1 MLCSLIVFF
10 VTIQF
15 WYCSWKTRTC
25 KQWVWLCSKKAV
37 FTKTSSNQDPLE
49 TWTPY
54 QLMSSFSFFF
64 FFLTP
69 KKQNPS
75 KIYWFAQAHVC
86 LVTRSCPTLCD
97 PMDLSLP
104 GSSVHGDS
112 PGKNTGVG
120 CPAFVQ
126 GIFPTQGL
134 NPGLPHCRW
143 ILCQLNHQESQYK
156 LIWIVNYKVE
166 EDSRFL
172 DPLFRTLCSLHYF
185 L

>member
-1 MLCSLIVFF
+1 MLCSLTVFF

-25 KQWVWLCSKKAV
+25 KQRMWLCSKKAV
-37 FTKTSSNQDPLE
+37 FTKTSSNQDPPGDSDSL
-49 TWTPY
+49 
-54 QLMSSFSFFF
+54 SINVFIFFFFF

-86 LVTRSCPTLCD
+86 LVTQSCPTLCD
-97 PMDLSLP
+97 PMDLSPP

-120 CPAFVQ
+120 YHAFVQ

-143 ILCQLNHQESQYK
+143 ILCQLRHQESQ
-156 LIWIVNYKVE
+156 
-166 EDSRFL
+166 
-172 DPLFRTLCSLHYF
+172 
-185 L
+185 